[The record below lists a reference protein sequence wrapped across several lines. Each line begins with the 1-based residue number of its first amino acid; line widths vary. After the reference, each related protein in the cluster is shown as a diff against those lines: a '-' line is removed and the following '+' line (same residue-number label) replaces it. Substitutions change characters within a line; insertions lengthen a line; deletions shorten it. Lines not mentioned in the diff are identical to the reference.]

1 MSDYEQPFDQNRI
14 RWSGTGSAVAGLTP
28 FGIYDSDVEFIV
40 EAPKAADWAAKKLGY
55 PVTDVEMID
64 VNFYACFEEAVNEY
78 GRQVNEFN
86 IRENMLLLAGS
97 NADVD
102 VTQKNVNGSPL
113 DYYIRL
119 AQAYGTEAGVG
130 GDIDWHTGYVDT
142 VLGQQTYDLNAL
154 WADCKENGADIE
166 IRRVFHFR
174 PPAIARI
181 YDPFSMTG
189 MSYSNVLNELGF
201 SGYSPAT
208 QFLMTPIFED
218 LLRTQAIEFNDTV
231 RKSQYSF
238 ELINNKLKIFPIPN
252 DPSRVYFEYMLTS
265 DRANSAVQNLTD
277 NDGNPIREVGDA
289 SNVPYEFLT
298 YMNINQPGKQWIWK
312 YFLALCKEVLGSIRQ
327 KYQSVPIPG
336 AEVTLDGG
344 ELRSEAQQEKTDLM
358 TQLRESLERSGRHAQ
373 LEAQSQ
379 ESEYLNNTLKGVP
392 LKIYVY

>member
-208 QFLMTPIFED
+208 
-218 LLRTQAIEFNDTV
+218 
-231 RKSQYSF
+231 
-238 ELINNKLKIFPIPN
+238 
-252 DPSRVYFEYMLTS
+252 
-265 DRANSAVQNLTD
+265 
-277 NDGNPIREVGDA
+277 
-289 SNVPYEFLT
+289 
-298 YMNINQPGKQWIWK
+298 
-312 YFLALCKEVLGSIRQ
+312 
-327 KYQSVPIPG
+327 
-336 AEVTLDGG
+336 
-344 ELRSEAQQEKTDLM
+344 
-358 TQLRESLERSGRHAQ
+358 
-373 LEAQSQ
+373 
-379 ESEYLNNTLKGVP
+379 
-392 LKIYVY
+392 